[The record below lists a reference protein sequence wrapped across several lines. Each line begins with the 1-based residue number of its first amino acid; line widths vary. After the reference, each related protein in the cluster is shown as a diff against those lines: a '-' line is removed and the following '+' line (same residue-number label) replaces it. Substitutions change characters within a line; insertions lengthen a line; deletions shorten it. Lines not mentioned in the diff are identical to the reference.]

1 MARFFHVIE
10 GDSVKIGKRVFK
22 KHTSHRITNEV
33 SIPLFDL
40 ANNGVVALTEFPIS
54 FDEIKEAKREEKARA
69 VVFDKEK
76 TKKDREKEEKEK
88 EAKEKEKEEKEK
100 DYEDDAVFDPVV
112 EESVTSKKKK

>member
-33 SIPLFDL
+33 SLPLFDL
-40 ANNGVVALTEFPIS
+40 ANSGVVSLTEFPIS
-54 FDEIKEAKREEKARA
+54 FDEIKEAKREEKAKA

-76 TKKDREKEEKEK
+76 TKKVREKEEKE
-88 EAKEKEKEEKEK
+88 KEKEKEEKEK

-112 EESVTSKKKK
+112 EESVTGKKKK

>member
-10 GDSVKIGKRVFK
+10 GDSVKIGGRVFK

-33 SIPLFDL
+33 SLSLFDL

-54 FDEIKEAKREEKARA
+54 FDEIKEAKREEKAKA
-69 VVFDKEK
+69 VMFDKEK
-76 TKKDREKEEKEK
+76 TKKVSEKEE
-88 EAKEKEKEEKEK
+88 KEKEKEEKEK

-112 EESVTSKKKK
+112 EESVTSKKKKKK